1 MFAVAIELQRRA
13 SRQPGGRLQ
22 RRTRPRQCRAVAGE
36 GHRDHVTVHAA
47 LRAGAHTEH
56 DLAPAQTSGHG
67 VRNLLS
73 GPLPIGRRAEVDHL
87 LGRNA
92 GLELLA
98 ESLELLRQL
107 KPDAPAEDVR
117 QALMRT
123 ASHPDAP
130 DSETGYGLVDAAA
143 AAIRLGVPLT
153 AGLVRDGR
161 ARFFHPDDG
170 SPISLV
176 WDPARGRPPLEL
188 VDVRGRRVPV
198 AVSQA
203 GPILTLR
210 PLQRLPGGV
219 YIAHIP

>member
-1 MFAVAIELQRRA
+1 MHIEKATNHSPARTVSSAPADADSVLSVGIVDRERRRCGYSSIGPTADGRVKPEVVTMGITAGCTVAVADPEA
-13 SRQPGGRLQ
+13 AAP
-22 RRTRPRQCRAVAGE
+22 AVAYYSG
-36 GHRDHVTVHAA
+36 TSFAA
-47 LRAGAHTEH
+47 PALAGAV
-56 DLAPAQTSGHG
+56 A
-67 VRNLLS
+67 
-73 GPLPIGRRAEVDHL
+73 
-87 LGRNA
+87 
-92 GLELLA
+92 
-98 ESLELLRQL
+98 LLRQL